1 MIRQYRLRNY
11 NFRLLLWVFSLSI
24 LGVLLVGSANRS
36 LMLRQLF
43 GVVLGVSAMI
53 AVSLMDYSWIM
64 HFKWIFYAAN
74 LVMLAL
80 VILNGHSSH
89 GATRWI
95 QVGPIVIQ
103 PVEVTKVLLVI
114 FFAGYFMERENE
126 LNDIKTILKSI
137 VLAAAPL
144 SLIFMQPDLKNTL
157 TILVIFAI
165 LYYVAGISYKVIA
178 IIVLILTLA
187 GGSLALYLFN
197 VETKPFFLR
206 DYQWERVIAFRSTDN
221 ESSQDDNRQQLNS
234 VMAIGS
240 GMLTGKGLN
249 NDDAQ
254 SANKGNFIS
263 EIDNDFIFAVAGEE
277 MGFIG
282 CAGIILLLLL
292 VVLECIRTGSRAK
305 DLAGRLIG
313 CGIGAIIA
321 IQSFINIGVATM
333 LLPNTGTPLPFI
345 SYGLTSLVS
354 LYIGIGF
361 VLNVGLQT
369 RIRLAE
375 VRARR
380 FGKDGSL

>member
-43 GVVLGVSAMI
+43 GVGLGITAMVI
-53 AVSLMDYSWIM
+53 VSLMDYSWIM
-64 HFKWIFYAAN
+64 HFKWIFYSIN
-74 LVMLAL
+74 LGMLSMVL
-80 VILNGHSSH
+80 IRGHSSH

-95 QVGPIVIQ
+95 SIAGFVIQ

-114 FFAGYFMERENE
+114 FFAGYFMDKENE
-126 LNDIKTILKSI
+126 LNNIKTILKSI
-137 VLAAAPL
+137 ILIAAPL
-144 SLIFMQPDLKNTL
+144 SLIFSQPDLKNTL
-157 TILVIFAI
+157 TILIIFAL
-165 LYYVAGISYKVIA
+165 LYYTAGLSYKVIA
-178 IIVLILTLA
+178 IIILIMSLA

-197 VETKPFFLR
+197 AETKPFFLR
-206 DYQWERVIAFRSTDN
+206 DYQWERVMAFRTSDSSEST
-221 ESSQDDNRQQLNS
+221 DDNRQQLNS

-249 NDDAQ
+249 NDDAH

-277 MGFIG
+277 LGFIG
-282 CAGIILLLLL
+282 CAGIIILLLL

-305 DLAGRLIG
+305 DQAGRLIA
-313 CGIGAIIA
+313 CGIGSIIA

-369 RIRLAE
+369 RIRLSD

-380 FGKDGSL
+380 TGKDTIL

>member
-1 MIRQYRLRNY
+1 
-11 NFRLLLWVFSLSI
+11 
-24 LGVLLVGSANRS
+24 
-36 LMLRQLF
+36 MLRQLF
-43 GVVLGVSAMI
+43 GVALGVSAMI

-313 CGIGAIIA
+313 CGIGSIIA

-369 RIRLAE
+369 RIRLAD

-380 FGKDGSL
+380 FGKDFSL

>member
-24 LGVLLVGSANRS
+24 LGVLLVGSADSS
-36 LMLRQLF
+36 LMLRQL
-43 GVVLGVSAMI
+43 LGVLLGVTAMV

-64 HFKWIFYAAN
+64 HFKWIFYVIN
-74 LVMLAL
+74 LLMLAM

-95 QVGPIVIQ
+95 SIGGIVVQ

-114 FFAGYFMERENE
+114 FFAGYFMDNENS
-126 LNDIKTILKSI
+126 LNNIKTLIKAVL
-137 VLAAAPL
+137 LAAAPL
-144 SLIFMQPDLKNTL
+144 ALIFSQPDLKNTL
-157 TILVIFAI
+157 TILVILAI
-165 LYYVAGISYKVIA
+165 LYYVAGLSYKVIA
-178 IIVLILTLA
+178 IIVLILSLI

-206 DYQWERVIAFRSTDN
+206 DYQWERVIAFRTSDSST
-221 ESSQDDNRQQLNS
+221 STDDNRQQLNS
-234 VMAIGS
+234 VTAIGS
-240 GMLTGKGLN
+240 GQLTGKGLN
-249 NDDAQ
+249 NEDAQ

-263 EIDNDFIFAVAGEE
+263 EIENDFIFAVAGEE

-282 CAGIILLLLL
+282 CAGIIILLLL

-305 DLAGRLIG
+305 DLAGRLIA
-313 CGIGAIIA
+313 CGIGSIIA

-333 LLPNTGTPLPFI
+333 ILPNTGTPLPFI
-345 SYGLTSLVS
+345 SYGLSSLVS

-369 RIRLAE
+369 RIRLSD

-380 FGKDGSL
+380 FGKDGVL

>member
-1 MIRQYRLRNY
+1 
-11 NFRLLLWVFSLSI
+11 
-24 LGVLLVGSANRS
+24 
-36 LMLRQLF
+36 
-43 GVVLGVSAMI
+43 
-53 AVSLMDYSWIM
+53 
-64 HFKWIFYAAN
+64 
-74 LVMLAL
+74 
-80 VILNGHSSH
+80 
-89 GATRWI
+89 
-95 QVGPIVIQ
+95 
-103 PVEVTKVLLVI
+103 
-114 FFAGYFMERENE
+114 
-126 LNDIKTILKSI
+126 
-137 VLAAAPL
+137 
-144 SLIFMQPDLKNTL
+144 IFMQPDLKNTL

-197 VETKPFFLR
+197 VETKPIYLR

-369 RIRLAE
+369 RIRLAD